1 MCNRYELHYQQDAQ
15 FQQLI
20 ELGWILPFTNYNV
33 CPTQQVPVV
42 RSIEEHRQ
50 GELLRWG
57 LIPFFA
63 KGEPGK
69 FLTTNARLET
79 VTTSPSYRGPW
90 KRGQRCLQLASGFY
104 EWHTDAAGNKS
115 PYYIHLAD
123 QAVFA
128 FASLW
133 DRSVKADGTVVE
145 SCTII
150 TMPANTLMHDL
161 HNTGGNPH
169 RMPAILSREAQEVW
183 LRGAVAEAHSVLTPY
198 PADLMVAWRVSPR
211 VNSPKNN
218 GPELILPVA

>member
-1 MCNRYELHYQQDAQ
+1 
-15 FQQLI
+15 
-20 ELGWILPFTNYNV
+20 
-33 CPTQQVPVV
+33 VPVV
-42 RSIEEHRQ
+42 RSVDGQRA
-50 GELLRWG
+50 GALLRWG

-69 FLTTNARLET
+69 YLTTNARLESIA
-79 VTTSPSYRGPW
+79 TSPAYRGPW

-104 EWHTDAAGNKS
+104 EWHTDAAGNKAQ
-115 PYYIHLAD
+115 YYIHLAD

-150 TMPANTLMHDL
+150 TMPANALMHDL
-161 HNTGGNPH
+161 HNTGNNPH
-169 RMPAILSREAQEVW
+169 RMPAILAREAQEVW
-183 LRGAVAEAHSVLTPY
+183 LKGSVEEARSILTPY
-198 PADLMVAWRVSPR
+198 PADLMAAWRVSAR

-218 GPELILPVA
+218 GPELILAVP

>member
-42 RSIEEHRQ
+42 RVSAERRQ

-69 FLTTNARLET
+69 YLTTNARLET
-79 VTTSPSYRGPW
+79 VATSPAYRGPW

-104 EWHTDAAGNKS
+104 EWHTDEAGSKS

-133 DRSVKADGTVVE
+133 DRSVKPDGTAVE

-150 TMPANTLMHDL
+150 TMPANSLMHDI
-161 HNTGGNPH
+161 HNTGNNPH
-169 RMPAILSREAQEVW
+169 RMPAILSREAQEAW
-183 LRGAVAEAHSVLTPY
+183 LRGSVEEAHSVLTPY
-198 PADLMVAWRVSPR
+198 AADLMVAWRVSAR

-218 GPELILPVA
+218 GPELIVPVP

>member
-42 RSIEEHRQ
+42 RSVDGRST
-50 GELLRWG
+50 GALLRWG

-63 KGEPGK
+63 NGEPGK
-69 FLTTNARLET
+69 YLTTNARLESMA
-79 VTTSPSYRGPW
+79 TSPAYRGPW

-104 EWHTDAAGNKS
+104 EWHTDAAGNKA

-133 DRSVKADGTVVE
+133 DRSEKADGTVVE

-150 TMPANTLMHDL
+150 TMPANALMHDL
-161 HNTGGNPH
+161 HNTGNNPH
-169 RMPAILSREAQEVW
+169 RMPAILSRDVQDVW
-183 LRGAVAEAHSVLTPY
+183 LKGSVEEAHAILKPY
-198 PADLMVAWRVSPR
+198 PADLMAAWRVSAR

-218 GPELILPVA
+218 GPELILPVP